1 LSPTGQSNCRLT
13 SYSPTQTSILPH
25 VVQNRPGAAIA
36 AARCQRGPTCPR
48 TRYYNLL
55 FTWRQRYR
63 HLVDAPVDDA
73 AGETGVIT
81 DNIVPVVLERQLP
94 LLPVAP
100 AAIPTSPPRPEQ
112 TCEIVIDRARL
123 KLSGHLTP
131 AMLATL
137 VRERSAPA
145 VRARLLCSLNRL

>member
-1 LSPTGQSNCRLT
+1 MSFKIDLVQQSLQPGVSVARL
-13 SYSPTQTSILPH
+13 
-25 VVQNRPGAAIA
+25 
-36 AARCQRGPTCPR
+36 AREHGIND
-48 TRYYNLL
+48 NLL

-73 AGETGVIT
+73 AGEAGAIT

-100 AAIPTSPPRPEQ
+100 AAVPTSSPRPEQ
-112 TCEIVIDRARL
+112 TCEIVIGRARL

-137 VRERSAPA
+137 VRELKRG
-145 VRARLLCSLNRL
+145 RR

>member
-1 LSPTGQSNCRLT
+1 MIDPTARRKSASYHMSFKIDLVQQSL
-13 SYSPTQTSILPH
+13 Q
-25 VVQNRPGAAIA
+25 PGASV
-36 AARCQRGPTCPR
+36 ARLARENGIND
-48 TRYYNLL
+48 NLL

-73 AGETGVIT
+73 AGETGTIT

-100 AAIPTSPPRPEQ
+100 PAAVPTSPPRPEQ
-112 TCEIVIDRARL
+112 TCEIVIGRARL

-137 VRERSAPA
+137 VRELKRG
-145 VRARLLCSLNRL
+145 RR

>member
-1 LSPTGQSNCRLT
+1 MTDPTARRKRASYPMSFKIDLVQQSL
-13 SYSPTQTSILPH
+13 L
-25 VVQNRPGAAIA
+25 PGASV
-36 AARCQRGPTCPR
+36 ARLAREHGIND
-48 TRYYNLL
+48 NLL

-63 HLVDAPVDDA
+63 HLVDATVDDA
-73 AGETGVIT
+73 ACETGAIT

-100 AAIPTSPPRPEQ
+100 AALPTSPPRHEQ
-112 TCEIVIDRARL
+112 TCEIVIGRARL

-137 VRERSAPA
+137 VRELKRG
-145 VRARLLCSLNRL
+145 RR